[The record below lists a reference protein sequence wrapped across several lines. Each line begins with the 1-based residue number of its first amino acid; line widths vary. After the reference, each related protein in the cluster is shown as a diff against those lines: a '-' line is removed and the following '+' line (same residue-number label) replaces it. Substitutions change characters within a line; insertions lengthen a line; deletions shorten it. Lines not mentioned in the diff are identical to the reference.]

1 MQIMHKGA
9 ALMPV
14 DLAQLQGGIP
24 IVLDIITIAGTLAN
38 SGNTAIP
45 GKMCHRNHGS
55 KLADFAET
63 ITGTINV
70 GMLCMLALSI

>member
-1 MQIMHKGA
+1 MMQIGA

-14 DLAQLQGGIP
+14 DLAQLQGGMP
-24 IVLDIITIAGTLAN
+24 IVLNTITIAGTPGN
-38 SGNTAIP
+38 SGNIASP

-55 KLADFAET
+55 NLADFARA

-70 GMLCMLALSI
+70 EMLCMLALNI

>member
-1 MQIMHKGA
+1 MMQIGA

-14 DLAQLQGGIP
+14 DLAQLRGGIP
-24 IVLDIITIAGTLAN
+24 IVLDTITIAGTPAN
-38 SGNTAIP
+38 SGNGASP

-55 KLADFAET
+55 NLAGFAST

-70 GMLCMLALSI
+70 EMLCMLALSI